1 MNEEIINSFTK
12 ENDKLNLDINNLN
25 ATCITSKDNN
35 FELDSEGNLTV
46 KSIIA
51 ENIQIT
57 AASILNVIYPVGSI
71 YMSVNDINP
80 STIFKGEWE
89 QIKDRFLLSAGDNHK
104 NEEIVGEEA
113 HQLVI
118 DELPNH
124 NHGNIY
130 VTGIPLTINSTG
142 GSGAINLQTG
152 AGGAR
157 PQENPLYTGGIGK
170 NIAHNNMPPYL
181 TVYIWKRV
189 K

>member
-1 MNEEIINSFTK
+1 MNEEIVNSFTK
-12 ENDKLNLDINNLN
+12 ENNNLNLGINNLN
-25 ATCITSKDNN
+25 ATCITSKNNN

-57 AASILNVIYPVGSI
+57 AENILNVIYPVGSI
-71 YMSVNDINP
+71 YMSVNEINP
-80 STIFKGEWE
+80 GTIFKGEWE
-89 QIKDRFLLSAGDNHK
+89 QIKDRFLLSAGDTHK
-104 NEEIVGEEA
+104 NKETGGEEA
-113 HQLVI
+113 HKLAI
-118 DELPNH
+118 DELPSH

-152 AGGAR
+152 SGGAR
-157 PQENPLYTGGIGK
+157 PQENPVYTSGVGK

-181 TVYIWKRV
+181 TVYMWKRI